1 LSSKAKVKGTRIEN
15 EIVALYKKEGY
26 DAYRQ
31 PMSGAIVGFPHDV
44 IVKDLHEGTNI
55 EVKARKNGEGFTQLE
70 RWKGNSDILILK
82 RDRTSPMVVMD
93 WELYRQYLHDI
104 RPKETE
110 GEEAHTTRARPKE
123 IKRKI
128 WNSGWQTGHIKA
140 KFPKQTFRY
149 KPTRQKKIEESS

>member
-93 WELYRQYLHDI
+93 WELYKQYLHDI
-104 RPKETE
+104 RPEQTTNKNIDRG
-110 GEEAHTTRARPKE
+110 GEEPRK

-128 WNSGWQTGHIKA
+128 WNSGWQTGHTKA
-140 KFPKQTFRY
+140 KFPKQTFRH
-149 KPTRQKKIEESS
+149 KSTRQKKIEESS